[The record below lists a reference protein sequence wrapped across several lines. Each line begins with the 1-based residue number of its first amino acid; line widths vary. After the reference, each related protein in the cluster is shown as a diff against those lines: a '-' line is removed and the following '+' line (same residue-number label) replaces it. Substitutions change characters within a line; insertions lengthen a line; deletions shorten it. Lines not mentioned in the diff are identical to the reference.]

1 MTYAIPVPSRSSSG
15 PSATRRSLNRPEF
28 VGGSVPLRL
37 RTSIV
42 TLAAASVLGCIDFTG
57 ADTRLPNVGES
68 MDLPEPRLEGEVP
81 VERALAARRSVREY
95 SGVPLPLPDL
105 AQLAWA
111 AQGVTDPAGYR
122 TSPSAGALYPV
133 ELYLVAGEVVGL
145 EAGVY
150 QYVPA
155 EHRLLRHA
163 GGDARAA
170 VARAALLQGWIADA
184 PAILVL
190 VGFTER
196 SAGKYGDRAPRYV
209 HMEVGHA
216 AQNVY
221 LQAEALGLGTCVV
234 GAFLDGQ
241 LKRVLALPET
251 AEPLALLPVG
261 TPR

>member
-1 MTYAIPVPSRSSSG
+1 MGLRPSI
-15 PSATRRSLNRPEF
+15 A
-28 VGGSVPLRL
+28 V
-37 RTSIV
+37 IV
-42 TLAAASVLGCIDFTG
+42 LAAAAVLGCVDVTG
-57 ADTRLPNVGES
+57 ADTRVPNVAES
-68 MDLPEPRLEGEVP
+68 IDLPEPQLAGDVP

-95 SGVPLPLPDL
+95 RDVPLRLADL
-105 AQLAWA
+105 AQLAWS
-111 AQGVTDPAGYR
+111 AQGVTHPAGYR
-122 TSPSAGALYPV
+122 TAPSAGALYPL
-133 ELYLVAGEVVGL
+133 ELYVVVGEVPGL

-155 EHRLLRHA
+155 GHRLVRHA
-163 GGDARAA
+163 GGDARGA

-196 SAGKYGDRAPRYV
+196 SAGKYGERAPRYV

-234 GAFLDGQ
+234 GAFHEGQ
-241 LKRVLALPET
+241 LKRVLALPE
-251 AEPLALLPVG
+251 AGAPLALLPVG

>member
-1 MTYAIPVPSRSSSG
+1 MG
-15 PSATRRSLNRPEF
+15 LRP
-28 VGGSVPLRL
+28 P
-37 RTSIV
+37 IAM
-42 TLAAASVLGCIDFTG
+42 LAAASVLGCIDFTG
-57 ADTRLPNVGES
+57 VNTQVPNAGES
-68 MDLPEPRLEGEVP
+68 IDLPEPRLEGDVP

-95 SGVPLPLPDL
+95 SDVPLRLTDL

-111 AQGVTDPAGYR
+111 AQGVTGPAGYR
-122 TSPSAGALYPV
+122 TSPSAGALYPL
-133 ELYLVAGEVVGL
+133 ELYVVAGEVVGL

-150 QYVPA
+150 RYVPA
-155 EHRLLRHA
+155 GHRLLRHA
-163 GGDARAA
+163 GGEARGA

-184 PAILVL
+184 PAVLVL
-190 VGFTER
+190 VGFTQR

-241 LKRVLALPET
+241 LKRVLALPEA